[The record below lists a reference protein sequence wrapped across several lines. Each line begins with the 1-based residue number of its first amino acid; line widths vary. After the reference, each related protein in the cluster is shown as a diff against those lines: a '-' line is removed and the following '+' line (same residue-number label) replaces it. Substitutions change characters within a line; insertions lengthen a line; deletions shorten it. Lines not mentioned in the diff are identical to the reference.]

1 MCSVGR
7 YAPALALM
15 GVIFWL
21 SSQSSLPQVGNDL
34 GVILSKVAHM
44 TEFGL
49 LWALWLRALPGTPPQ
64 AALRALAITLAYA
77 VSDEY
82 HQSFVPGRHSS
93 AFDVAIDAAGVGVAA
108 AVLAVRARRGSMG
121 RR

>member
-1 MCSVGR
+1 MRSVGR
-7 YAPALALM
+7 YVPALALM
-15 GVIFWL
+15 GLIFWL
-21 SSQSSLPQVGNDL
+21 SSRSSLPQVANDL
-34 GVILSKVAHM
+34 GVVLSKVAHM

-82 HQSFVPGRHSS
+82 HQLFVVGRHPSP
-93 AFDVAIDAAGVGVAA
+93 FDVAIDAAGIGVAA
-108 AVLAVRARRGSMG
+108 AMWVARARRGSS
-121 RR
+121 RPS